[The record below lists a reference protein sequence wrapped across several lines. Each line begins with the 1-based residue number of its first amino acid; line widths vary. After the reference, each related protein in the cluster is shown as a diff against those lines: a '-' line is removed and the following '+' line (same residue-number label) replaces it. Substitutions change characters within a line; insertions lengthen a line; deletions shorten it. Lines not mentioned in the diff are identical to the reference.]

1 MLFYGT
7 APGYMAHPGRSGL
20 GRKVVL
26 PHIRGVGR
34 GLFWTGRPTSLPDT
48 S

>member
-20 GRKVVL
+20 CRKVVL

-34 GLFWTGRPTSLPDT
+34 GLFWGWPPNLTPGY
-48 S
+48 